1 MADETDLRGL
11 LEAAEDELFQ
21 KIVDRMEGMQGMQ
34 GIEESRLAKEEPSQ
48 EELLKW
54 NTALDKL
61 ERQLTQPK
69 KCKSNKRRWIAVLAA
84 ILAATL
90 LASAN
95 AYHIMNWFET
105 VREKYTLIH
114 QENSISSE
122 ISRWEGAFVPDEVP
136 KDFTISDALCGDDML
151 IIEYADTAGHRIVF
165 YQYSP
170 GANILID
177 TEKADKVIDYK
188 VADYTAYLYYK
199 GELITLYWNNG
210 AQVFSFEF
218 GSHTTEQE
226 ILDMAASLKKQ

>member
-1 MADETDLRGL
+1 MADETDLHGL

-21 KIVDRMEGMQGMQ
+21 KIVDRMEGIQ
-34 GIEESRLAKEEPSQ
+34 GIEESRLAKEKPSQ

-61 ERQLTQPK
+61 ERQLARPK
-69 KCKSNKRRWIAVLAA
+69 KCKRNKRHWIAVLAA

-90 LASAN
+90 LVSVN
-95 AYHIMNWFET
+95 AHQIMNWFVT

-136 KDFTISDALCGDDML
+136 KDFTISDALCGDDVL

-170 GANILID
+170 GSNILID
-177 TEKADKVIDYK
+177 TEKADKVVDCK
-188 VADYTAYLYYK
+188 VADYTAYLCYK
-199 GELITLYWNNG
+199 GELTTLYWNND

-218 GSHTTEQE
+218 GSHITEQE
-226 ILDMAASLKKQ
+226 ILDMAASLIKQ